1 MSAFVPYSGNHP
13 RDQPATSP
21 VNGGRRVLEVG
32 ARTSDKPLARM
43 LLMSSRRDSDHGVG
57 IESAVPA
64 RREMSVA
71 DTSTAVGGRIVTF
84 AN

>member
-1 MSAFVPYSGNHP
+1 MSALVPCSGNNP
-13 RDQPATSP
+13 RDQAVESP
-21 VNGGRRVLEVG
+21 VNDGGKVMEVG

-64 RREMSVA
+64 RREMSVT
-71 DTSTAVGGRIVTF
+71 DISTAVDGRIMTF
-84 AN
+84 HK